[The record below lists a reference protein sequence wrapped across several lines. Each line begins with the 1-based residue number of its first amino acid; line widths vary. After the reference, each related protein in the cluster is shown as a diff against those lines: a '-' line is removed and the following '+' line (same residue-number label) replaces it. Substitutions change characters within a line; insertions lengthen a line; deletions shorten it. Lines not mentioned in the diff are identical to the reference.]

1 MNKSSSKGKN
11 IKRNKKIVN
20 QYNLKGNITIKNVNR
35 YSIEN
40 ILLSSAN
47 NVTNK
52 KDNDNLNII
61 KKLRNE
67 FDEITNH
74 KKSYKDQILLTS
86 INDQSS
92 DEEAPSYKDNNDDE
106 LIQSM
111 NSSVIN
117 TTENIIN
124 YNDFNCINK
133 QISFSI
139 KSNSNNNETIKKLTI
154 IIQTLMKYIKAQEDV
169 ILKYNKE
176 FAEKIVMN
184 EHYKGLVQERMLND
198 YLIKQNKELKSKFI
212 TLYDS
217 VKEYEEETKKIRNK
231 SISIQYQLLKEN
243 EYLRKCIYDV
253 NKTNNTNISRNV
265 KEKEDNKFD
274 VIKNT
279 TINKKEKRMKEI
291 EAELKMITEGNF
303 EMF

>member
-11 IKRNKKIVN
+11 IKKNKKIVN

-47 NVTNK
+47 NLTNK

-74 KKSYKDQILLTS
+74 KKTYKDQILLTS

-92 DEEAPSYKDNNDDE
+92 DEEAASYKDNNDDE

-139 KSNSNNNETIKKLTI
+139 KSNSNNNETVKQLKI
-154 IIQTLMKYIKAQEDV
+154 IIQTLAKYIKAQEDV

-184 EHYKGLVQERMLND
+184 EHYKGLVQERMIND
-198 YLIKQNKELKSKFI
+198 YLIKQNKELNSKFI

-217 VKEYEEETKKIRNK
+217 VKHYEEETEKIRRR

-243 EYLRKCIYDV
+243 EYLRKCICDV
-253 NKTNNTNISRNV
+253 SKTNTTISRNV
-265 KEKEDNKFD
+265 REENKFD

>member
-1 MNKSSSKGKN
+1 M
-11 IKRNKKIVN
+11 
-20 QYNLKGNITIKNVNR
+20 
-35 YSIEN
+35 
-40 ILLSSAN
+40 
-47 NVTNK
+47 
-52 KDNDNLNII
+52 NII

-111 NSSVIN
+111 NSSVIH

-139 KSNSNNNETIKKLTI
+139 KSNSNNNETVKKLTI

>member
-11 IKRNKKIVN
+11 IKKSKKIVN

-47 NVTNK
+47 NYTNK
-52 KDNDNLNII
+52 KENDNLNII

-74 KKSYKDQILLTS
+74 KKSYQDQILLTS
-86 INDQSS
+86 INDRSS
-92 DEEAPSYKDNNDDE
+92 DEEASSYRANNDDE

-139 KSNSNNNETIKKLTI
+139 KSNSNSNDTVKQLKI

-176 FAEKIVMN
+176 YAEKIVMN
-184 EHYKGLVQERMLND
+184 EHYKGLVQERMIND
-198 YLIKQNKELKSKFI
+198 YLIKQNKELKNKFI
-212 TLYDS
+212 SLYDS
-217 VKEYEEETKKIRNK
+217 VKRYEEETQKIRNK

-243 EYLRKCIYDV
+243 EYLRKCVYDV
-253 NKTNNTNISRNV
+253 NNVKTNNISRNV
-265 KEKEDNKFD
+265 ISEDNKFD

-291 EAELKMITEGNF
+291 EEELKMITEGNF

>member
-11 IKRNKKIVN
+11 VRKNKKIVN

-47 NVTNK
+47 NLTNK

-74 KKSYKDQILLTS
+74 KKTYKDQILLTS

-92 DEEAPSYKDNNDDE
+92 DEEAASYKDNNDDE

-139 KSNSNNNETIKKLTI
+139 KSNSNNNETVKQLKI
-154 IIQTLMKYIKAQEDV
+154 IIQTLTKYIKAQEDV

-176 FAEKIVMN
+176 FVEKIVIN
-184 EHYKGLVQERMLND
+184 EHYKGLVQERMIND

-217 VKEYEEETKKIRNK
+217 VKHYEEETEKIRRR

-253 NKTNNTNISRNV
+253 SKTNTNISRNV
-265 KEKEDNKFD
+265 REENKFD

>member
-11 IKRNKKIVN
+11 VKKNKKIVN

-47 NVTNK
+47 NLTNK

-74 KKSYKDQILLTS
+74 KKTYKDQILLTS

-92 DEEAPSYKDNNDDE
+92 DEEAASYKDNNDDE

-139 KSNSNNNETIKKLTI
+139 KSNSNNNETVKQLKI
-154 IIQTLMKYIKAQEDV
+154 IIQTLTKYIKAQEDV

-184 EHYKGLVQERMLND
+184 EHYKGLVQERMIND

-217 VKEYEEETKKIRNK
+217 VKHYEEETEKIRRR

-253 NKTNNTNISRNV
+253 SKTNTTISRNV
-265 KEKEDNKFD
+265 REENKFD

>member
-11 IKRNKKIVN
+11 VRKNKKIVN

-47 NVTNK
+47 NLTNK

-74 KKSYKDQILLTS
+74 KKTYKDQILLTS

-92 DEEAPSYKDNNDDE
+92 DEEAASYKDNNDDE

-139 KSNSNNNETIKKLTI
+139 KSNSNNNETVKQLKI
-154 IIQTLMKYIKAQEDV
+154 IIQTLTKYIKAQEDV

-184 EHYKGLVQERMLND
+184 EHYKGLVQERMIND

-217 VKEYEEETKKIRNK
+217 VKHYEEETEKIRRR

-253 NKTNNTNISRNV
+253 SKTNTTISRNV
-265 KEKEDNKFD
+265 REENKFD

>member
-1 MNKSSSKGKN
+1 
-11 IKRNKKIVN
+11 
-20 QYNLKGNITIKNVNR
+20 
-35 YSIEN
+35 
-40 ILLSSAN
+40 
-47 NVTNK
+47 
-52 KDNDNLNII
+52 
-61 KKLRNE
+61 
-67 FDEITNH
+67 
-74 KKSYKDQILLTS
+74 
-86 INDQSS
+86 
-92 DEEAPSYKDNNDDE
+92 
-106 LIQSM
+106 
-111 NSSVIN
+111 
-117 TTENIIN
+117 
-124 YNDFNCINK
+124 
-133 QISFSI
+133 
-139 KSNSNNNETIKKLTI
+139 
-154 IIQTLMKYIKAQEDV
+154 MKYIKAQEDV

>member
-11 IKRNKKIVN
+11 VRKNKKIVN

-47 NVTNK
+47 NLTNK

-74 KKSYKDQILLTS
+74 KKTYKDQILLTS

-92 DEEAPSYKDNNDDE
+92 DEEAASYKDNNDDE

-139 KSNSNNNETIKKLTI
+139 KSNSNNNETVKQLKI
-154 IIQTLMKYIKAQEDV
+154 IIQTLTKYIKAQEDV

-184 EHYKGLVQERMLND
+184 EHYKGLVQERMIND

-217 VKEYEEETKKIRNK
+217 VKHYEEETEKIRRR

-253 NKTNNTNISRNV
+253 SKTNTNISRNV
-265 KEKEDNKFD
+265 REENKFD

>member
-11 IKRNKKIVN
+11 VKKNKKIVN

-47 NVTNK
+47 NLTNK

-74 KKSYKDQILLTS
+74 KKTYKDQILLTS

-92 DEEAPSYKDNNDDE
+92 DEEAASYKDNNDDE

-139 KSNSNNNETIKKLTI
+139 KSNSNNNETVKQLKI
-154 IIQTLMKYIKAQEDV
+154 IIQTLTKYIKAQEDV

-184 EHYKGLVQERMLND
+184 EHYKGLVQERMIND

-217 VKEYEEETKKIRNK
+217 VKHYEEETEKIRRR

-243 EYLRKCIYDV
+243 EYLRKCIYDMS
-253 NKTNNTNISRNV
+253 KTNTNTNISRNV
-265 KEKEDNKFD
+265 REENKFD

>member
-11 IKRNKKIVN
+11 VKKNKKIVN

-47 NVTNK
+47 NLTNK

-74 KKSYKDQILLTS
+74 KKTYKDQILLTS

-92 DEEAPSYKDNNDDE
+92 DEEAASYKDNNDDE

-139 KSNSNNNETIKKLTI
+139 KSNSNNNETVKQLKI
-154 IIQTLMKYIKAQEDV
+154 IIQTLAKYIKAQEDV

-184 EHYKGLVQERMLND
+184 EHYKGLVQERMIND

-217 VKEYEEETKKIRNK
+217 VKHYEEETEKIRRR

-243 EYLRKCIYDV
+243 EYLRKCICDV
-253 NKTNNTNISRNV
+253 SKTNTTISRNV
-265 KEKEDNKFD
+265 REENKFD

>member
-11 IKRNKKIVN
+11 VKKNKKIVN

-47 NVTNK
+47 NLTNK

-74 KKSYKDQILLTS
+74 KKTYKDQILLTS

-92 DEEAPSYKDNNDDE
+92 DEEAASYKDNNDDE

-139 KSNSNNNETIKKLTI
+139 KSNSNNNETVKQLTI
-154 IIQTLMKYIKAQEDV
+154 IIQTLTKYIKAQEDV

-184 EHYKGLVQERMLND
+184 EHYKGLVQERMIND

-217 VKEYEEETKKIRNK
+217 VKHYEEETEKIRRR

-243 EYLRKCIYDV
+243 EYLRKCICDV
-253 NKTNNTNISRNV
+253 SKTNTNISRNV
-265 KEKEDNKFD
+265 REENKFD
-274 VIKNT
+274 MIKNT